1 MPSFRI
7 EGSSVFLS
15 RFDVVGKDGVE
26 ARFIDHVG
34 LAETDASF
42 QSHAVAVFD
51 MGPPLRGPGSTNLM
65 CAHAI
70 GCAELTDDE
79 LRKIKM
85 FVDQHASEHASFL
98 QLNRGQRWRRAH
110 EIYCIFPH
118 AAPYCEDDDRYVRT
132 RFSCAGFVLEAY
144 NFARITLLEPNDLPM
159 VGMDVLRGGYPAE
172 MQILEAG
179 IIAADTLGL
188 KGAGPW
194 PVLLCGYL
202 FHSLARTAD
211 EIREQPY
218 SPTIDDRFFTHEDQE
233 I

>member
-1 MPSFRI
+1 
-7 EGSSVFLS
+7 
-15 RFDVVGKDGVE
+15 
-26 ARFIDHVG
+26 
-34 LAETDASF
+34 
-42 QSHAVAVFD
+42 
-51 MGPPLRGPGSTNLM
+51 
-65 CAHAI
+65 
-70 GCAELTDDE
+70 
-79 LRKIKM
+79 
-85 FVDQHASEHASFL
+85 
-98 QLNRGQRWRRAH
+98 
-110 EIYCIFPH
+110 
-118 AAPYCEDDDRYVRT
+118 
-132 RFSCAGFVLEAY
+132 
-144 NFARITLLEPNDLPM
+144 
-159 VGMDVLRGGYPAE
+159 VLRGGYPAE